1 MATAVS
7 LGKAVGVKPA
17 CGALNIPRATFY
29 RRKQARQDKPACAAR
44 PLPPL
49 ALSIKEREAI
59 LDVAHEERFWDSSPY
74 QIYATLLDEGT
85 YLCSI
90 RTMYRILG
98 RQGEVKERRR
108 QVSRPNYKKPE
119 LLATAA
125 NQVWSWDISVLQQC
139 RNQRTKDWN

>member
-7 LGKAVGVKPA
+7 LGNAVGVKPA

-29 RRKQARQDKPACAAR
+29 RRKLACKDKPACAVR

-49 ALSIKEREAI
+49 ALSIKEHQAI

-85 YLCSI
+85 YLGSI

-98 RQGEVKERRR
+98 RQGEVKET
-108 QVSRPNYKKPE
+108 QTAGLSTE
-119 LLATAA
+119 LKEA
-125 NQVWSWDISVLQQC
+125 
-139 RNQRTKDWN
+139 